1 MLRKL
6 VLVLVSSVMMSA
18 PVFGATI
25 CIEIPDGQISYVQSV
40 ATREKAESVQA
51 YLQNVI
57 TSAVNSWQKQ
67 QDDEK
72 LQAMKNTLQALSP
85 ASQAELIDAL
95 QARAVAEGVAQ

>member
-6 VLVLVSSVMMSA
+6 MLVLASSTAMSA

-25 CIEIPDGQISYVQSV
+25 CVDVPDAQIPYVQAV

-51 YLQNVI
+51 YLQNVV

-72 LQAMKNTLQALSP
+72 LQVMKNTLQALSP
-85 ASQAELIDAL
+85 ASQAELIAAL
-95 QARAVAEGVAQ
+95 QAKAVVEGVTP